1 MDLTQTNQTKGE
13 DSMTTKIEITS
24 YFAGDLRHAILDHQ
38 WCEKEQ
44 DYFNN
49 PVGLKVRGVDTQ
61 AYEIADGSKKIGIP
75 VTLAGRTIGDAQL
88 SVKDAL
94 TLIKNLTNAV
104 NNSL

>member
-1 MDLTQTNQTKGE
+1 METTQTKGE
-13 DSMTTKIEITS
+13 NSMKTKIEITK
-24 YFAGDLRHAILDHQ
+24 DLAEDLSRAILDHQ

-49 PVGLKVRGVDTQ
+49 PVGIKVRSVETQ
-61 AYEIADGSKKIGIP
+61 AYEIADGRKVIGIP

-88 SVKDAL
+88 TVNDAL

-104 NNSL
+104 RNSL